1 MDKLP
6 YELLF
11 SIAIRLDSPKDLCSL
26 SQVSTL
32 LLTVSRD
39 DRIWKRLCYRLYNIN
54 PPRNEMKQSFY
65 EYEFFYYQNKILFL
79 FC

>member
-11 SIAIRLDSPKDLCSL
+11 EIAIRIDSPKDVSSF

-32 LLTVSRD
+32 FLSVSRD
-39 DRIWKRLCYRLYNIN
+39 DRIWKNLCYRLYNIK
-54 PPRNEMKQSFY
+54 PPYNEIKQSFY
-65 EYEFFYYQNKILFL
+65 EYDNLYL
-79 FC
+79 